1 VVFKLFALEVH
12 CEIALARAMKAQ
24 TCPVGQEREGDAS
37 SWQEITWHNV
47 NCLSIFV
54 VARQ

>member
-1 VVFKLFALEVH
+1 MVFKLFALEVH